1 MGQKPGQP
9 GSALIGIEFLYAT
22 NYYQPNS
29 NFLTNS
35 KSQENRAN
43 LPKLEAVDGEHK
55 DVSRVSTKYYSAALI
70 IQTQT
75 AGTDMPGAALIG
87 IEFLYATIV

>member
-1 MGQKPGQP
+1 MPGA
-9 GSALIGIEFLYAT
+9 ALIAIEFLYAT